1 MKGCRSMTD
10 GEVAQVCARF
20 EGTFALRNKA
30 LFLLGV
36 RSGFRIS
43 ELLALRVGDVYPQG
57 QWVTHLTV
65 PKRHMKQRM
74 EGRRVPLHPE
84 ARAAL
89 EAWLTHRSARQALHP
104 SLVLFPSRKG
114 VNRPLRPVQAWQ
126 ALQDVFRACG
136 LVGQLGTHCMRKTF
150 AKRVYVTS
158 NRNLLYTKKAL
169 GHRRLS
175 TTEAYLDVDDAE
187 VEAIILAS

>member
-1 MKGCRSMTD
+1 MTD
-10 GEVAQVCARF
+10 SEVAQMCASF
-20 EGTFALRNKA
+20 AGTFALRNKA

-89 EAWLTHRSARQALHP
+89 EAWLTHRAGRQVLHP
-104 SLVLFPSRKG
+104 SLYLFPSRKG
-114 VNRPLRPVQAWQ
+114 VNQPLRPVQAWQ
-126 ALQDVFRACG
+126 APQDVFRACG

-187 VEAIILAS
+187 VEAIILAT